1 MGADPASGD
10 RTSDD
15 PVDAET
21 LPGWFGVTGK
31 SVRELA
37 ERCMIDPAGRQPRP
51 RRTRAL
57 WSSPTAGPG

>member
-1 MGADPASGD
+1 M
-10 RTSDD
+10 SDD
-15 PVDAET
+15 LEDAET
-21 LPGWFGVTGK
+21 LAGWLGVTGK